1 MSDLLPAM
9 RPDADPRTRAS
20 LLLRLRRDPTDQA
33 VWAEIVGRYG
43 PLIHG
48 WCLRWRLQEADAQ
61 DVTQDVLL
69 RLATRLRDLDYDP
82 ARSFRAWLKTLARHA
97 CSDAFEKR
105 ARPGGGSGDSRV
117 ADLLDTVEARDD
129 LLRRLEEG
137 FDQEVLAEAGE
148 RVRRRVA
155 AATWEAFRLT
165 AVDGLSG
172 AAAAERLGL
181 KVATVFSHRRN
192 VQKLLQDEVRRL
204 SGEA

>member
-1 MSDLLPAM
+1 MT
-9 RPDADPRTRAS
+9 PDADPRTRAS

-33 VWAEIVGRYG
+33 VWAELVGRYG

-48 WCLRWRLQEADAQ
+48 WCLRWRLQDADAQ

-69 RLATRLRDLDYDP
+69 RLATRLRDFAYDP
-82 ARSFRAWLKTLARHA
+82 AAGSFRAWLKTLARHA
-97 CSDAFEKR
+97 MSDALQKR
-105 ARPGGGSGDSRV
+105 ARPGAGSGDSGV
-117 ADLLDTVEARDD
+117 ADLLDSVAARDD
-129 LLRRLEEG
+129 LLRRLDAG

-172 AAAAERLGL
+172 AAAAERLGM

-192 VQKLLQDEVRRL
+192 VQKLLQDEVRQL
-204 SGEA
+204 CGE